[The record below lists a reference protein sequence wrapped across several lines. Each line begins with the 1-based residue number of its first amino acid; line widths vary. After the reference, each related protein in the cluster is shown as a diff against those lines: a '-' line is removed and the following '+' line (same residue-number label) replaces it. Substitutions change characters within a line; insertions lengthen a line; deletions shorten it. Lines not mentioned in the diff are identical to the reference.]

1 MRNAFYSDLI
11 ANFPYRVVRYREQIM
26 RIVDFKFV
34 DFFGKR
40 NTVVFF
46 EFLAYVGLIV
56 SEMIV
61 YFVYRVEMRE
71 ARRQDRIALEHKF
84 VMVAV
89 FFLIG
94 YYRMTEQ
101 IYDDAIVVFFHFFYI
116 LRGNVCL
123 SVFLEVLYVAF

>member
-1 MRNAFYSDLI
+1 
-11 ANFPYRVVRYREQIM
+11 M

-46 EFLAYVGLIV
+46 EFLAYVRLVV

-89 FFLIG
+89 F
-94 YYRMTEQ
+94 
-101 IYDDAIVVFFHFFYI
+101 
-116 LRGNVCL
+116 
-123 SVFLEVLYVAF
+123 SS